1 MTARLNIVAR
11 IKPRAEHKDHAL
23 TAICAIVEQT
33 RAEPGCVEFKVNE
46 CRGSGDIILYE
57 EWRDEAA
64 FNFHHGQIYT
74 RSVMEAYAQWLSE
87 DPEIIRLNPV
97 A

>member
-11 IKPRAEHKDHAL
+11 IKPRAEHKDHAIA
-23 TAICAIVEQT
+23 AICAIVEQT
-33 RAEPGCVEFKVNE
+33 RAEPGCIQFKINE
-46 CRGSGDIILYE
+46 CRASADIIQSE

-64 FNFHHGQIYT
+64 FNFHHGQIYA
-74 RSVMEAYAQWLSE
+74 RSVMEGYAQWLSE